1 MVIKNCSFC
10 LADSSNAEVK
20 KVPKLVKQGTWME
33 GEDIYVCM
41 QHFESDA
48 EVLNQGKR
56 RRLKS
61 DIGFNLQQE
70 DLVIRENDEDNKDKA
85 EYVSDTEGNDAEEG
99 SGAEEGSDAEDNS
112 DAEYASDLGTRV
124 IFVQKYS
131 CWSYGHVPKLLQN
144 SYVFRVLTIFSGEGT
159 F

>member
-1 MVIKNCSFC
+1 MVLKKCSFC

-20 KVPKLVKQGTWME
+20 KLPKLVKQGTWME
-33 GEDIYVCM
+33 GEDIFVCM
-41 QHFESDA
+41 KHFESDA

-70 DLVIRENDEDNKDKA
+70 DLVIGENDEDNSDIEMVKEKA
-85 EYVSDTEGNDAEEG
+85 EYDGDTEGSG
-99 SGAEEGSDAEDNS
+99 SEEGSDAEDDS

-131 CWSYGHVPKLLQN
+131 CWSYGHVPKL
-144 SYVFRVLTIFSGEGT
+144 FH
-159 F
+159 